1 MPVQGQTGVAL
12 AFTKASLRPSLPAT
26 KYTAA
31 SPTSSPTRLSQRG
44 WVIQGPLPY
53 SGRAAPPEWHGRNA
67 SPPSSGHGVGG
78 LLKEPPEHRVAGIA
92 LGQAAH
98 VARGFL
104 PQHGAAA
111 GVAGRLAHQ
120 CSREHPARLDAGQ
133 VALPRHATQ
142 VADAELGAPRS
153 EADELRH
160 KARQRAGAR
169 QAVLV
174 DAEPQVAID
183 ARRIRPQH
191 AAVRVAHRLAVFG
204 RAPGV
209 ALDVEIGRASCRERV
224 KISVVTVAVETKG
237 S

>member
-78 LLKEPPEHRVAGIA
+78 LLKEPPEHRIAGIA
-92 LGQAAH
+92 LGQSAH

-111 GVAGRLAHQ
+111 GVARRLAHQ
-120 CSREHPARLDAGQ
+120 EWPSTSRWRARYPSA
-133 VALPRHATQ
+133 VASQNSRVVPGGCAAARAIAT
-142 VADAELGAPRS
+142 PRS
-153 EADELRH
+153 ES
-160 KARQRAGAR
+160 
-169 QAVLV
+169 
-174 DAEPQVAID
+174 
-183 ARRIRPQH
+183 IRCASYASSWS
-191 AAVRVAHRLAVFG
+191 AAAHQM
-204 RAPGV
+204 
-209 ALDVEIGRASCRERV
+209 
-224 KISVVTVAVETKG
+224 
-237 S
+237 